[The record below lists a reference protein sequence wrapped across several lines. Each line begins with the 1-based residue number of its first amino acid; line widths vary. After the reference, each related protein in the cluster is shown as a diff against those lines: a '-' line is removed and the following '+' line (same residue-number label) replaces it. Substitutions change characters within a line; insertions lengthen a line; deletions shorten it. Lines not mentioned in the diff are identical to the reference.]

1 MKLILNTENDKIVG
15 FCKDVIN
22 IDIPYQLIEPYL
34 YDRYKC
40 PDSIKEIV
48 EHSIQGK
55 IIEIDGHQIK
65 YVSVS
70 EDFYGNRCDICEIC
84 EKCKENQDFMYEA
97 CLTRCMKGYYFTIV
111 Q

>member
-34 YDRYKC
+34 YDIYKC

-48 EHSIQGK
+48 EHSIHGK